1 MGCSVE
7 EVCLRRIILEMRKK
21 HIEWQL
27 EDPKGKS
34 IDEVRRIRDK
44 IEGMVL
50 ELARKR

>member
-1 MGCSVE
+1 MFCGGGLSPTDIV
-7 EVCLRRIILEMRKK
+7 EMRKK

-27 EDPKGKS
+27 QDPKGKS